1 LRRVVVTGVTGTLGS
16 ALARLHA
23 ERGDEVIGVSRQ
35 SDAKH
40 EWCTRVVTNAQRDA
54 ADARALLA
62 LAPDLVVLC
71 AGAIETQVGP
81 DALPLPDATVSL
93 FEVNAIFPALVATL
107 AAAEPRAAAGPL
119 EIVAIGSIADAMPSA
134 FGPVYHASKSALH
147 FLVQGLAPIA
157 RDADARVRLRLY
169 RPGVIRGPLAEAPM
183 LRLNDRGRRLRAR
196 RCARAPDASL
206 VAARIAR
213 WIDGDATIGS
223 CPSPL
228 SFRALGLLFA
238 LAPGLY
244 ARLQDVGWRRGGV
257 RA

>member
-1 LRRVVVTGVTGTLGS
+1 MTGVTGTLGS
-16 ALARLHA
+16 ALARLFA

-35 SDAKH
+35 PDAKH
-40 EWCTRVVTNAQRDA
+40 EWCARVVTNAQRDA

-62 LAPDLVVLC
+62 VQPDLVVLC
-71 AGAIETQVGP
+71 AGAIEMQVGP
-81 DALPLPDATVSL
+81 ESMPLPGAVVPL
-93 FEVNAIFPALVATL
+93 FEVNAIFPALVAICAASEPC
-107 AAAEPRAAAGPL
+107 AAARPL

-147 FLVQGLAPIA
+147 FLVHGLAPIA
-157 RDADARVRLRLY
+157 HDAGVHVRLRLY

-183 LRLNDRGRRLRAR
+183 LRLNARGRRLRAR
-196 RCARAPDASL
+196 RCAAAPEAAV

-213 WIDGDATIGS
+213 WIDGGATIGS
-223 CPSPL
+223 CRSPL

-244 ARLQDVGWRRGGV
+244 ARVQDIGWRKGGT